1 MGQIQQKRQQR
12 HHRNNANDG
21 SLSDSNYATYSEL
34 MQGGG
39 GKSVYPWLQPAS
51 TYAGFGQEVGG
62 EELAG
67 SRDSLHSV
75 SSSIKTARAHSLTRA
90 NLLAHQLQQVAGGQA
105 VQRQEEE
112 TEYYGVPFL
121 LGKSAAGTPSRF
133 TSQPASPTGPPPPPL
148 MGCAA
153 SPAVPAPLT
162 YSSLPS
168 FSSAAKQRAKLCD
181 SVSGLEQHKGSNL
194 SETTSV
200 YSSQEERTNAD
211 IALLQRELLE
221 EHRKVLSLTSQ
232 LNTNAH
238 VVSAFEQS
246 LANMTARLQQ
256 ITKTAERKDAEL
268 QELRRTIDILR
279 QSGVDAGLIRGGG
292 SLKRQDSGPNGLMR
306 QMSTDSVT
314 SISSAHSSSSLNHSG
329 EEERERV
336 AGKKNQS
343 GGGPKRAGWLRS
355 SFSKAFSRGKGKNKG
370 GSVSDGDDSTMT
382 SLKDPLAAGT
392 ADPSG
397 YVSESGRHAEGI
409 ISVAM
414 RSSSPLSSSRHNLT
428 SLRTLTNAKEA
439 EFDDVTPQLVVELKR
454 ALMEKDTLLTET
466 RLEALSSA
474 HQLESLRDTVS
485 KMKSELMSLRHDN
498 EKLQTQVVSKSLGSS
513 ESSLN
518 TTSHHEAD
526 NSCLAAERRLSALGM
541 VEMNSLS
548 GPSTLDLS
556 ITTDPSNQDSKL
568 VSVVVELSEMKQVD
582 GEGEEKRSSLKIGNI
597 AANGKLSWELLD
609 SLMERLFKEYVMLGM
624 RMMMSLIGNMFAWL
638 CWGTLL
644 AGPSQCLTQS
654 FTYQVQ
660 YPLSPKSFFLYV

>member
-1 MGQIQQKRQQR
+1 MIPPSPAPTKENSKSLPKGTSALNYGLLMGQIQQKRQQR
-12 HHRNNANDG
+12 HQRNNTNDG

-34 MQGGG
+34 QQ
-39 GKSVYPWLQPAS
+39 GKSSGPYQWLQPAS
-51 TYAGFGQEVGG
+51 TYSGFNKEVQDQL
-62 EELAG
+62 LAG
-67 SRDSLHSV
+67 SSESLHSV

-90 NLLAHQLQQVAGGQA
+90 NLLTHQLQQQVTGNPLQG
-105 VQRQEEE
+105 RQEEE

-121 LGKSAAGTPSRF
+121 LGKTSVGGVTPATSRF
-133 TSQPASPTGPPPPPL
+133 TSQPASPTAHPPGPEIGAGTL
-148 MGCAA
+148 AING
-153 SPAVPAPLT
+153 PAPLT

-168 FSSAAKQRAKLCD
+168 FSSAAKQRAKMCEAASLHPELKNSSL
-181 SVSGLEQHKGSNL
+181 SVASNQ
-194 SETTSV
+194 SCSV

-279 QSGVDAGLIRGGG
+279 QSGVDAGLIRG
-292 SLKRQDSGPNGLMR
+292 LKRQDSGPNGLMR

-314 SISSAHSSSSLNHSG
+314 SISSAHSSTSLNHSG

-336 AGKKNQS
+336 AGKKS
-343 GGGPKRAGWLRS
+343 GGGGGPKRAGWLRS
-355 SFSKAFSRGKGKNKG
+355 SFSKAFSRTKVVKSKG
-370 GSVSDGDDSTMT
+370 GSVSDGDDGTMT
-382 SLKDPLAAGT
+382 SLKDPMAAAGP
-392 ADPSG
+392 ARYEP
-397 YVSESGRHAEGI
+397 GRQVEGI
-409 ISVAM
+409 ISAAM
-414 RSSSPLSSSRHNLT
+414 RSASPLSSSRNNLANNNT
-428 SLRTLTNAKEA
+428 HSFTDIRDA
-439 EFDDVTPQLVVELKR
+439 EEDVTPQLVVELKR
-454 ALMEKDTLLTET
+454 ALMEKDSLLTET

-518 TTSHHEAD
+518 TTLHEG
-526 NSCLAAERRLSALGM
+526 ETEHRRLSSIAM
-541 VEMNSLS
+541 AEMNILS

-568 VSVVVELSEMKQVD
+568 VSVVVALSEGGQ
-582 GEGEEKRSSLKIGNI
+582 SLKIGNI
-597 AANGKLSWELLD
+597 AACGRLSWELLD
-609 SLMERLFKEYVMLGM
+609 SLMERLFKEYIMLGM
-624 RMMMSLIGNMFAWL
+624 MTS
-638 CWGTLL
+638 
-644 AGPSQCLTQS
+644 
-654 FTYQVQ
+654 
-660 YPLSPKSFFLYV
+660 